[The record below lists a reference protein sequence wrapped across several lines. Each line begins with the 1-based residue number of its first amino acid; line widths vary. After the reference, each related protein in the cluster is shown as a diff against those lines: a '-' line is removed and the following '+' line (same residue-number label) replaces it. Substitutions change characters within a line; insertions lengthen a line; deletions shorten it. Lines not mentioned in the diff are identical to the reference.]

1 MDDIIAA
8 DKQIEQILQ
17 QITVIPEQ
25 VADGIVVID
34 LAGTIRFFNPAWVAM
49 HGYDAT
55 EELIGRHISEFH
67 TEEQM
72 KTLVADFIEETKRR
86 GQLAGPVEHMR
97 KCGTVFC
104 SQSKMTTA
112 RDKEG
117 KTIGL
122 VVFATNT
129 TQPAHAQRHLSD
141 QTIELTAANQQLQ
154 HQITEHGNTENV
166 LKEQRDQ
173 LEQRL
178 NQQNTELTAVKEQLQ
193 DEITERQ
200 QIQQRLKQ
208 QADELI
214 TALATNEQLQSQIS
228 EHREAADTL
237 KQEIDELT
245 SANEQLKH
253 QITELAQ
260 AEDKLKIHNELL
272 EQHIEQQA
280 NELKAADIKLEQ
292 MLTEQKTK
300 AKANAEKAIANIE
313 TEYQQQLAKL
323 KSEAED
329 TIAREKARADKAAG
343 QIDNIKTE
351 AEETV
356 TKVRAEIEAKE
367 KSYNETIEKI
377 MANAEEKGNI
387 HTEEMAK
394 IKADAEQAVNEHKQT
409 EVYLRQQIA
418 ELTAANKK
426 LQNKVTK
433 QKQAE
438 KALKENREQLQQEIA
453 RRRQAKEDLTQLQAR
468 LNILLAN
475 ICKLNQE
482 LKLTYLKT

>member
-1 MDDIIAA
+1 MDDIIAT

-67 TEEQM
+67 TEGQM
-72 KTLVADFIEETKRR
+72 KTLVTDFIEETKRR

-104 SQSKMTTA
+104 SQTKMTTA

-129 TQPAHAQRHLSD
+129 TQPAHAQRHLSN

-154 HQITEHGNTENV
+154 HQITEHENTENE

-214 TALATNEQLQSQIS
+214 TALATKEQLQSQIS
-228 EHREAADTL
+228 EHREAEKSL

-253 QITELAQ
+253 QINEQAQ
-260 AEDKLKIHNELL
+260 AEDKLKIHNELI

-280 NELKAADIKLEQ
+280 NELKAADRKLEQ

-313 TEYQQQLAKL
+313 TEYQQQL
-323 KSEAED
+323 
-329 TIAREKARADKAAG
+329 
-343 QIDNIKTE
+343 
-351 AEETV
+351 
-356 TKVRAEIEAKE
+356 
-367 KSYNETIEKI
+367 
-377 MANAEEKGNI
+377 
-387 HTEEMAK
+387 AK

-426 LQNKVTK
+426 LQNKVTR

-468 LNILLAN
+468 LNLLLAN

-482 LKLTYLKT
+482 LKLTCLKTGTENQKV

>member
-1 MDDIIAA
+1 MDDIIAT

-104 SQSKMTTA
+104 SQTKMTTA

-129 TQPAHAQRHLSD
+129 TQPAQAQRHLSN

-154 HQITEHGNTENV
+154 HQITEHENTENE

-214 TALATNEQLQSQIS
+214 TALATKEQLQSQIS
-228 EHREAADTL
+228 EHREAEKSL

-253 QITELAQ
+253 QINEQAQ
-260 AEDKLKIHNELL
+260 AEDKLKIHNELI

-280 NELKAADIKLEQ
+280 NELKAADRKLEQ

-313 TEYQQQLAKL
+313 TEYQQQL
-323 KSEAED
+323 
-329 TIAREKARADKAAG
+329 
-343 QIDNIKTE
+343 
-351 AEETV
+351 
-356 TKVRAEIEAKE
+356 
-367 KSYNETIEKI
+367 
-377 MANAEEKGNI
+377 
-387 HTEEMAK
+387 AK

-426 LQNKVTK
+426 LQNKVTR

-468 LNILLAN
+468 LNLLLAN

-482 LKLTYLKT
+482 LKLTCLKTGTENQKV

>member
-1 MDDIIAA
+1 MDDIIAT
-8 DKQIEQILQ
+8 DRQIEQILQ

-86 GQLAGPVEHMR
+86 GQLAGPVEYMR

-104 SQSKMTTA
+104 SQTKMTTA

-122 VVFATNT
+122 VVFAANT
-129 TQPAHAQRHLSD
+129 IQPAHAQHHLNN

-154 HQITEHGNTENV
+154 HQITERQNTENK

-228 EHREAADTL
+228 DPAALGSYRYPPLAGREAEKSL

-253 QITELAQ
+253 QITEQAQ
-260 AEDKLKIHNELL
+260 AKDKLKIHNELL

-280 NELKAADIKLEQ
+280 DEFKAADIKLEQ

-300 AKANAEKAIANIE
+300 AKANAE
-313 TEYQQQLAKL
+313 
-323 KSEAED
+323 
-329 TIAREKARADKAAG
+329 
-343 QIDNIKTE
+343 
-351 AEETV
+351 
-356 TKVRAEIEAKE
+356 
-367 KSYNETIEKI
+367 
-377 MANAEEKGNI
+377 
-387 HTEEMAK
+387 
-394 IKADAEQAVNEHKQT
+394 
-409 EVYLRQQIA
+409 
-418 ELTAANKK
+418 LTAANKK
-426 LQNKVTK
+426 MQNKVTR
-433 QKQAE
+433 QKQVE

-453 RRRQAKEDLTQLQAR
+453 RRRQAKEDLTQLRAR

-482 LKLTYLKT
+482 LKHTYLKT

>member
-1 MDDIIAA
+1 MDDIIAT
-8 DKQIEQILQ
+8 DRQIEQILQ

-104 SQSKMTTA
+104 SQTKMTTA

-129 TQPAHAQRHLSD
+129 TQPAHAQRHLSN

-154 HQITEHGNTENV
+154 HQITEYENTENEF
-166 LKEQRDQ
+166 KEQRDQ

-228 EHREAADTL
+228 EHREAEKSL

-253 QITELAQ
+253 QITEQAQ
-260 AEDKLKIHNELL
+260 AKDKLKIHNELL

-280 NELKAADIKLEQ
+280 DELKAADIKLEQ

-323 KSEAED
+323 NSEAED

-343 QIDNIKTE
+343 QIDDIKTE

-356 TKVRAEIEAKE
+356 TKVRSEIEAKE
-367 KSYNETIEKI
+367 KSYNETIENI
-377 MANAEEKGNI
+377 MADAEEKENI

-409 EVYLRQQIA
+409 EVYLRQQNA

>member
-1 MDDIIAA
+1 MDDIIAT

-49 HGYDAT
+49 HGCDAT

-97 KCGTVFC
+97 SNGTVFC
-104 SQSKMTTA
+104 SQTKMTTA

-122 VVFATNT
+122 VVFAANTN
-129 TQPAHAQRHLSD
+129 QPAQAQPHLSN

-154 HQITEHGNTENV
+154 HQITEHENTENE

-178 NQQNTELTAVKEQLQ
+178 NQQNTELTAVKKQLQ

-228 EHREAADTL
+228 EHREA
-237 KQEIDELT
+237 
-245 SANEQLKH
+245 
-253 QITELAQ
+253 
-260 AEDKLKIHNELL
+260 
-272 EQHIEQQA
+272 
-280 NELKAADIKLEQ
+280 
-292 MLTEQKTK
+292 
-300 AKANAEKAIANIE
+300 
-313 TEYQQQLAKL
+313 
-323 KSEAED
+323 
-329 TIAREKARADKAAG
+329 
-343 QIDNIKTE
+343 
-351 AEETV
+351 
-356 TKVRAEIEAKE
+356 E
-367 KSYNETIEKI
+367 KSLK
-377 MANAEEKGNI
+377 
-387 HTEEMAK
+387 
-394 IKADAEQAVNEHKQT
+394 
-409 EVYLRQQIA
+409 QQIA
-418 ELTAANKK
+418 ELKAANKK
-426 LQNKVTK
+426 LQNKVTR
-433 QKQAE
+433 QKQAK

>member
-34 LAGTIRFFNPAWVAM
+34 LAGTIRFFNPAWVTM

-129 TQPAHAQRHLSD
+129 TRPAQAQRHLSD

-154 HQITEHGNTENV
+154 HQITEHENTENE

-178 NQQNTELTAVKEQLQ
+178 NQQNTELTTVKEQLQ

-200 QIQQRLKQ
+200 QIQQRLK
-208 QADELI
+208 
-214 TALATNEQLQSQIS
+214 
-228 EHREAADTL
+228 
-237 KQEIDELT
+237 
-245 SANEQLKH
+245 
-253 QITELAQ
+253 
-260 AEDKLKIHNELL
+260 
-272 EQHIEQQA
+272 QQA

-300 AKANAEKAIANIE
+300 AKANAEKVIANIE

-343 QIDNIKTE
+343 QIDDIKTE

-356 TKVRAEIEAKE
+356 TKVRSEIEAKE

-377 MANAEEKGNI
+377 MADAEEKGNI

-409 EVYLRQQIA
+409 EVHLRQQIA

-433 QKQAE
+433 QKQTE

>member
-1 MDDIIAA
+1 MNDIIAT

-104 SQSKMTTA
+104 SQTKMTTA
-112 RDKEG
+112 GDKEG

-122 VVFATNT
+122 VIFAANT
-129 TQPAHAQRHLSD
+129 TQPALAQRHLSN
-141 QTIELTAANQQLQ
+141 QTIELTAANQQLRY
-154 HQITEHGNTENV
+154 QITEHENTENE

-193 DEITERQ
+193 NEITERQ
-200 QIQQRLKQ
+200 QIRQRLKQ

-214 TALATNEQLQSQIS
+214 TALATNEQL
-228 EHREAADTL
+228 
-237 KQEIDELT
+237 
-245 SANEQLKH
+245 
-253 QITELAQ
+253 
-260 AEDKLKIHNELL
+260 
-272 EQHIEQQA
+272 
-280 NELKAADIKLEQ
+280 
-292 MLTEQKTK
+292 
-300 AKANAEKAIANIE
+300 
-313 TEYQQQLAKL
+313 AKL

-329 TIAREKARADKAAG
+329 TIAGEKARADKAAS
-343 QIDNIKTE
+343 QIDDIKTE

-356 TKVRAEIEAKE
+356 TKVRSEIEAKE

-377 MANAEEKGNI
+377 MADAEEKENI

-394 IKADAEQAVNEHKQT
+394 IKADTEQAVNEHKQT

-426 LQNKVTK
+426 LQNKITK
-433 QKQAE
+433 QKQAK
-438 KALKENREQLQQEIA
+438 KALKESREQLQQEIA
-453 RRRQAKEDLTQLQAR
+453 RRRQAKEDLAQLQAR

-482 LKLTYLKT
+482 LKLTYLKTGTENQKV